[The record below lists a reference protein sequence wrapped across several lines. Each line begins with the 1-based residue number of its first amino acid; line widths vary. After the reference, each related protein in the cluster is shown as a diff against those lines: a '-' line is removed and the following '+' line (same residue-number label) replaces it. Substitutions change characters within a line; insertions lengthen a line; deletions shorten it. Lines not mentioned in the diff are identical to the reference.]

1 MSYYGDTYKI
11 FLYSNFT
18 PNNTATMLPITPLTF
33 IVQEGGWYEIEFNT
47 RYDVNATTTGTGWNF
62 EGGTAVITNYSFRSD
77 FASTATA
84 NYNNN
89 YVARNQNFTTAQTS
103 RLSDNEGR
111 ISIKFKVTTAGTI
124 IPYFRS
130 EIAGGSV
137 TLKEGS
143 YILVKKI
150 A

>member
-1 MSYYGDTYKI
+1 MSYYGEQYKI

-18 PNNTATMLPITPLTF
+18 PNNTVTMLPIAPLEFT
-33 IVQEGGWYEIEFNT
+33 VQAGGWYEVEFNA

-103 RLSDNEGR
+103 RLADNEGK
-111 ISIKFKVTTAGTI
+111 ISIKFKVTTSGTI
-124 IPYFRS
+124 TPYFRS
-130 EIAGGSV
+130 EITGGSV

-143 YILVKKI
+143 YIKVTRLN
-150 A
+150 